1 MQKPLIFQGVATA
14 LVTPTNEQ
22 GVDYAHLGK
31 LIDFQIASGIPAL
44 VVCATTGE
52 APTLTD
58 EEHLRTLAF
67 AVERSAGRAKI
78 IAGTGSND
86 TAHAV
91 MMTKEACALGCD
103 AILAVS
109 PYYNKPTQ
117 LGLER
122 SYTAIADASTK
133 PVILYN
139 VPSRTSVWIE
149 PETYAAL
156 ADHPMIYAIK
166 EASGDFDRL
175 VHTMQLVGDRL
186 VVYSGEDAT
195 VVPLLATGGKGVVSV
210 VSNILPRQTIELCD
224 RFFRGDV
231 AGAAALQ
238 CQLYPLV
245 KALFSETSPAP
256 AKAALAAMG
265 YCEEY
270 LRLPLVPMQQ
280 PKRDVLFQCL
290 REWGIEG
297 K

>member
-1 MQKPLIFQGVATA
+1 MKKNLLFQGVATA
-14 LVTPTNEQ
+14 LVTPTNES

-31 LIDFQIASGIPAL
+31 LIDFQIEAGIPAL

-58 EEHLRTLAF
+58 EEHLKTLAF

-86 TAHAV
+86 TAHAI
-91 MMTKEACALGCD
+91 MMTKEACSLGVD
-103 AILAVS
+103 GILAVS

-117 LGLER
+117 LGLQR
-122 SYTAIADASTK
+122 SYTAIADASAK

-139 VPSRTSVWIE
+139 VPGRTGVWIE

-156 ADHPMIYAIK
+156 ADHPMICAIK
-166 EASGDFDRL
+166 EAGGDFDRL
-175 VHTMQLVGDRL
+175 VHTMSLVGDKL
-186 VVYSGEDAT
+186 AVYSGEDAT
-195 VVPLLATGGKGVVSV
+195 IVPLLSMGGMGVISV
-210 VSNILPRQTIELCD
+210 VSNILPRETIAMCD
-224 RFFRGDV
+224 KYFAGDV

-238 CQLYPLV
+238 CRLYPLV

-265 YCEEY
+265 YCEDY
-270 LRLPLVPMQQ
+270 LRLPLVPMQE
-280 PKRDVLFQCL
+280 PKRSVLFDRL
-290 REWGIEG
+290 REWGLNV
-297 K
+297 

>member
-186 VVYSGEDAT
+186 AVYSGEDAT
-195 VVPLLATGGKGVVSV
+195 VVPLLAMGGKGVVSV

-245 KALFSETSPAP
+245 KALDSETSPAP

-280 PKRDVLFQCL
+280 PKRSVLFQCL

>member
-1 MQKPLIFQGVATA
+1 MKKPLLFQGVATA
-14 LVTPTNEQ
+14 LVTPTCES

-31 LIDFQIASGIPAL
+31 LIDFQIDAGIPAL

-86 TAHAV
+86 TAHAI
-91 MMTKEACALGCD
+91 MMTKEACALGVD
-103 AILAVS
+103 GILAVS

-117 LGLER
+117 LGLQR

-139 VPSRTSVWIE
+139 VPGRTSVWIE

-166 EASGDFDRL
+166 EAGGDFDRL
-175 VHTMQLVGDRL
+175 VHTMALVGDKL
-186 VVYSGEDAT
+186 AVYSGEDAT
-195 VVPLLATGGKGVVSV
+195 VVPLLSMGGMGVVSV
-210 VSNILPRQTIELCD
+210 VSNILPRETIAMCD
-224 RFFRGDV
+224 KFFAGDV

-238 CQLYPLV
+238 CKLYPLV

-256 AKAALAAMG
+256 AKAALSAMG
-265 YCEEY
+265 YCEDY
-270 LRLPLVPMQQ
+270 LRLPLVPMQE
-280 PKRDVLFQCL
+280 PKRSVLFECL
-290 REWGIEG
+290 RAWGLNV
-297 K
+297 